1 MAKVKPAKVKPAK
14 VKPAKL
20 RSYNSWGAYV
30 YEIAGEQLYDLYSVD
45 IAGKKYAVGYVTHTE
60 TVYDMGHE
68 YPAWSRRYYVQ
79 TKFAGVNIEVFLD
92 ELIAKRVK
100 ITALDYSVEKP
111 KPKPRKKR
119 VR

>member
-1 MAKVKPAKVKPAK
+1 MAKVKSAK

-20 RSYNSWGAYV
+20 HSYNSWGAYV

-60 TVYDMGHE
+60 TVYDTGHE
-68 YPAWSRRYYVQ
+68 YPACLGHAMSRRYYVQ
-79 TKFAGVNIEVFLD
+79 TKFAGVNIKVFLD

-100 ITALDYSVEKP
+100 ITALDYSMEKP